1 MLPTY
6 QKRFDEASK
15 REIQK
20 TAEAIVDLIGK
31 RILSKITKNTPSK
44 REYTKNT
51 QHLKKDNR
59 LLTNFD

>member
-1 MLPTY
+1 MLTTY
-6 QKRFDEASK
+6 QKRFDQASK

-44 REYTKNT
+44 REYTKNI
-51 QHLKKDNR
+51 QHLKKDNG
-59 LLTNFD
+59 LLTNLD